1 MNQTTQIDR
10 AHARH
15 AANRGSREFRVDKW
29 TWVISDGECGMD
41 EFDSL
46 PQSHNSTDEDEDDI
60 SESIDHGD
68 SNGT

>member
-1 MNQTTQIDR
+1 
-10 AHARH
+10 
-15 AANRGSREFRVDKW
+15 
-29 TWVISDGECGMD
+29 MD

-60 SESIDHGD
+60 SDSIQHGD